1 MENTNEKIYVGRA
14 KYVETK
20 FGKFPR
26 IWLTPEGIEAINRN
40 VDSRGGINLEMHELR
55 QPDRGGFTHYLI
67 VDQWKPTSAQG
78 YGGQTRHSGQN
89 GWHRYGPQD
98 RNPPEPPRRDAVSPA
113 PHDMT
118 FDDIPF

>member
-1 MENTNEKIYVGRA
+1 MENNEKIYVGRA

-26 IWLTPEGIEAINRN
+26 IWLTPEGVEAINRN

-55 QPDRGGFTHYLI
+55 QPDKGGFTHYLI
-67 VDQWKPTSAQG
+67 VDQWKP
-78 YGGQTRHSGQN
+78 GQDGQN
-89 GWHRYGPQD
+89 GRYRQDGQNGGHRYTQAD
-98 RNPPEPPRRDAVSPA
+98 RNPPSPVRDSISHEPL
-113 PHDMT
+113 T